1 MLISRRFAGPLMV
14 GQGPSPRPG
23 GTFDPRRWADADH
36 PARPR
41 HGRQRLQERG
51 RIRGGGR
58 PRAHLHNLRTG
69 VRDPQSSVRLTTLPV
84 SLRGS
89 RACITTRRG
98 TWNGASR
105 WRHHAC
111 SVARSSRDSATAGLR
126 ADLQVH
132 GLRAWPGSPGGL
144 RTADPP
150 PAGRLTHQ
158 RLARGPSVIGNLA
171 SLIAGWPCLFLCDL
185 SEVVAVVEDDP

>member
-132 GLRAWPGSPGGL
+132 GLRAWPGSPGGFAYG
-144 RTADPP
+144 RPTAGGALNASAPG
-150 PAGRLTHQ
+150 AGSFGHRQ
-158 RLARGPSVIGNLA
+158 PRFVDRRLAVSVLMRSVGGRCRSRG
-171 SLIAGWPCLFLCDL
+171 
-185 SEVVAVVEDDP
+185 